1 MSFNA
6 PPAIRAEA
14 LSKCYLLYD
23 RPQDRLKQMLWRGR
37 RRYYREF
44 WALRDVSLELAPGE
58 VLGIVGRNGAG
69 KSTLLQLVCGTLT
82 PSGGTVAVNGRV
94 AALLELGAGFNSE
107 FSGRE
112 NVFLVASILGLST
125 AEIETR
131 FEQIVEFSGIRDF
144 IDQPVKTYSS
154 GMYVRLAFS
163 VATSV
168 DPDILVVDEALSVGD
183 GQFARQSF
191 DRIMALKNAG
201 TTILFCSHSLY
212 QVEAFCDRVL
222 WLEQGRPVMLGKPQ
236 EVVQRY
242 TRFLAEGQMPAPAAR
257 SESAAAPSAATP
269 PSEQPATAV
278 AGYARFTRIEAAVD
292 GKPGRH
298 LRARPEKNALTV
310 RVQFESDP
318 SLPPP
323 VVGVTLDYGTLLTV
337 TCAVSRSDGITIE
350 RDIVGRGEATL
361 TFPRLALRKGEY
373 RVNAYLGCENA
384 LHIYDS
390 ATGFATLTVEDLLPE
405 PGLVNLPHTW
415 RSSPG
420 HAKME

>member
-1 MSFNA
+1 MSSSLL

-82 PSGGTVAVNGRV
+82 PTGGSIKVNGRV
-94 AALLELGAGFNSE
+94 AALLELGAGFNPE

-144 IDQPVKTYSS
+144 IEQPVKTYSS

-168 DPDILVVDEALSVGD
+168 DPDILIIDEALSVGD
-183 GQFARQSF
+183 GEFARKSF
-191 DRIMALKNAG
+191 DRIMALKEAG
-201 TTILFCSHSLY
+201 KTILFCSHAMY
-212 QVEAFCDRVL
+212 YVEAICTRAL
-222 WLEQGRPVMLGKPQ
+222 WLRDGRAEMVDMPGRVAAAYGAFIESGLVQGASTTPAG
-236 EVVQRY
+236 
-242 TRFLAEGQMPAPAAR
+242 GQ
-257 SESAAAPSAATP
+257 AAAPTGAARITGLEVRADGHAGTRLKLRSGESTLEIAMRFASDP
-269 PSEQPATAV
+269 ALPAPSIGVGIIHSSGIAV
-278 AGYARFTRIEAAVD
+278 ASAGSFND
-292 GKPGRH
+292 GFVIGR
-298 LRARPEKNALTV
+298 
-310 RVQFESDP
+310 
-318 SLPPP
+318 
-323 VVGVTLDYGTLLTV
+323 
-337 TCAVSRSDGITIE
+337 DG
-350 RDIVGRGEATL
+350 RGNGEATL
-361 TFPRLALRKGEY
+361 VFPSLTLLKGEY
-373 RVNAYLGCENA
+373 TLSLFLFCERG
-384 LHIYDS
+384 LHMYDH
-390 ATGFATLTVEDLLPE
+390 AVCHATLEVSQWGLEQ
-405 PGLVNLPHTW
+405 GLVSLPHHW
-415 RSSPG
+415 RHG
-420 HAKME
+420 